1 MKNLKKEYF
10 RSTKEKAAEPL
21 WYNIVNWY
29 SIKMRKAVDI
39 CFKSIPVV
47 NTMSEKKWFQTNHQ
61 GLTTLNGFLKVFGR
75 ADKPAGKQIC
85 YHSIIKSCKH

>member
-29 SIKMRKAVDI
+29 SIKMKKAVDI

-47 NTMSEKKWFQTNHQ
+47 NTMSEK
-61 GLTTLNGFLKVFGR
+61 NGF
-75 ADKPAGKQIC
+75 KQI
-85 YHSIIKSCKH
+85 IKA

>member
-47 NTMSEKKWFQTNHQ
+47 NTMSEK
-61 GLTTLNGFLKVFGR
+61 NGFK
-75 ADKPAGKQIC
+75 
-85 YHSIIKSCKH
+85 